1 MQEMREARIFVSLST
16 MDMDQEIDII
26 MKEVSECREQ
36 RCGGGGTWTQW

>member
-26 MKEVSECREQ
+26 MKEVSECRK
-36 RCGGGGTWTQW
+36 